1 MSSNEFVDR
10 KSPHLGL
17 PLPSPGNQLRQDVL
31 RLIDTINALDSQF
44 KQEFVRNL
52 VSATNTSDARQA
64 LGIIFGVEPG
74 NVLTAPSFGL
84 GAKAGHASQLS
95 RTPDNKTLESGLYQY
110 SGEGSGLGTSSAF
123 INLTADTEGRL
134 AQLGISYL
142 PEDTGQRLT
151 LRTLQDGVW
160 TQVGSLEFKGKLKP
174 LDTAAPSSQRPQL
187 FASVLG
193 KGVDKGALEI
203 REAEKVAQNQ
213 TSEDYAPRIVF
224 NWQDRAYAGLAFYS
238 SGRLTFE
245 GEEGF
250 DSNGPIGV
258 RSFSPSQLPD
268 AAQNKGRLLSRPAV
282 DGEHILYSDG
292 VHWIDP
298 LTGFEGGS
306 AVYVTQADYEYDPS
320 TGLPIKMTETMGSSP
335 LQRITTFTHSATTGL
350 PLTEVVEY
358 LGVRTTNTFTYTG
371 TVLTRQTTTRALIA

>member
-10 KSPHLGL
+10 KSQHLGL

-64 LGIIFGVEPG
+64 LGIIFGLEDG

-84 GAKAGHASQLS
+84 GAKAGHAAQLS

-142 PEDTGQRLT
+142 PDDTGQRLT

-160 TQVGSLEFKGKLKP
+160 TNVGSLEFKGKLKP

-187 FASVLG
+187 FAPILG

-224 NWQDRAYAGLAFYS
+224 NWQDRAYAGLALYS

-245 GEEGF
+245 GEAGF
-250 DSNGPIGV
+250 DTNGPLGV
-258 RSFSPSQLPD
+258 RSYNPSQLPD
-268 AAQNKGRLLSRPAV
+268 ATQNKARIIARTGTVGERLV
-282 DGEHILYSDG
+282 YSDG
-292 VHWIDP
+292 RYWRD
-298 LTGFEGGS
+298 
-306 AVYVTQADYEYDPS
+306 TQTQLEASGAMFATQTDYEYDALTSFPK
-320 TGLPIKMTETMGSSP
+320 KMTEIFGSSP
-335 LQRITTFTHSATTGL
+335 NQRITTYTYNATSGY
-350 PLTEVVEY
+350 LTTVVEEY
-358 LGVRTTNTFTYTG
+358 LGVRTTTTYVYTG
-371 TVLTRQTTTRALIA
+371 TILTRQTTARALI